1 MEQAK
6 TRQQI
11 AYEYGICVRTL
22 NRWFVKAQLA
32 IPNREILPPYLV
44 RKVYERFGCPKLSD

>member
-6 TRQQI
+6 TRQQL
-11 AYEYGICVRTL
+11 AQEYGICVRTL

-32 IPNREILPPYLV
+32 IPNREILSPSLV
-44 RKVYERFGCPKLSD
+44 QKVYDRFGCPKLSD